1 MKPFVTWTADTMK
14 AYTILIDDAK
24 TVIGE
29 CEARKFEAMVVMV
42 WKATQ
47 GKTAE
52 ARKEAVLS
60 RLAKINATGALHSA
74 IFPGIWKAEQSCTD
88 SDVKQ
93 PDKQKKVS
101 F

>member
-1 MKPFVTWTADTMK
+1 MTRQLARMKPFVRWTADTMK
-14 AYTILIDDAK
+14 AYTKLIDDAK

-29 CEARKFEAMVVMV
+29 CEARKFEAVVVMV

-60 RLAKINATGALHSA
+60 RLAKFNATGTPHLAV
-74 IFPGIWKAEQSCTD
+74 FPGIWKAVQSCTD
-88 SDVKQ
+88 SDSK
-93 PDKQKKVS
+93 
-101 F
+101 